1 MEQKFNIVINDIAN
15 SELQN
20 ITELHL
26 RLSGQV
32 SSLNILKQIKKS
44 IFYLADNPYMGMDAK
59 KLGIRKI
66 SYRYIICGNYLC
78 FYKVDR
84 KNTIVEIAHIV
95 DGRTDYIKNFEW

>member
-1 MEQKFNIVINDIAN
+1 MSIYKVIL
-15 SELQN
+15 STESKKELRAISLKHLELVGEHSSAA
-20 ITELHL
+20 IT
-26 RLSGQV
+26 SKITD
-32 SSLNILKQIKKS
+32 SLKL
-44 IFYLADNPYMGMDAK
+44 LADNPYMGMDAK

-95 DGRTDYIKNFEW
+95 DGRTDYIKNFE